1 MLYGVVRA
9 IVRLLLRIFY
19 RRIEVVGLEHLPA
32 DGPVILV
39 ANHHNG
45 AIDGALLMTVS
56 PRPLAMI
63 VKAPLFR
70 NPALGFFLRRL
81 GAIPALRRQDM
92 DSSADPARNAEMF
105 SAAAATLAGGGAILI
120 FPEGTSHEDPTLRPL
135 RTGVARLA
143 LGAGTSVKIVPV
155 GLVFDAP
162 STFREGSALVV
173 IGEPVE
179 TAELRERADGSDE
192 HAVRAVTDRVSVAL
206 RRQMV
211 EADDRETIRVA
222 ELVDRLWR
230 GAAASLD
237 SPTDRLDWTRR
248 VLRAGRYLDERDP
261 GRLARLRHALE
272 LYAHEIDADGEAPES
287 YATRAVIRRAGA
299 DAAALFFG
307 LPLAVVGLVI
317 HVVPYQLTRWLVRV
331 LRPDPDMEATVKLAL
346 GALLFPLSWT
356 AEAVAIGAGAG
367 AVPLLVFLTILAPSG
382 LVALT
387 WQERLARARRDLKGF
402 VRFVVRHDRHKSLIE
417 RRRGLVQELRALA
430 DAVPADI
437 LNRDAFARVQRDV

>member
-1 MLYGVVRA
+1 MLYGTVRA

-32 DGPVILV
+32 AGPVIVV

-70 NPALGFFLRRL
+70 NAVLGFLLRRL
-81 GAIPALRRQDM
+81 KAIPAHRRQDT
-92 DSSADPARNAEMF
+92 DTITDPARNAEMF
-105 SAAAATLAGGGAILI
+105 STAGETLARGGAILI

-143 LGAGTSVKIVPV
+143 LGASVSVRIVPV

-162 STFREGSALVV
+162 STLRGGDALVV
-173 IGEPVE
+173 VGEPVKMADLRQG
-179 TAELRERADGSDE
+179 AEASDE
-192 HAVRAVTDRVSVAL
+192 DAVRTLTERVSVAL

-211 EADDRETIRVA
+211 EADDRETIRLA

-230 GAAASLD
+230 GASVNVD
-237 SPTDRLDWTRR
+237 SPIDRLDWTRR
-248 VLRAGRYLDERDP
+248 VLQAGRYLDVRDP
-261 GRLARLRHALE
+261 GRVARLRHELE
-272 LYAHEIDADGEAPES
+272 LYAAEIDADGEAPES
-287 YATRAVIRRAGA
+287 YATRAVLRRAAA
-299 DAAALFFG
+299 DAAALLLA
-307 LPLAVVGLVI
+307 LPLAVVGLAI

-331 LRPDPDMEATVKLAL
+331 LRPDPDMEATAKLTL
-346 GALLFPLSWT
+346 GALLFPLWWA

-367 AVPLLVFLTILAPSG
+367 AGAGAARLLIFLAILVPSG

-402 VRFVVRHDRHKSLIE
+402 VRFVVRPDRHRSLIE
-417 RRRGLVQELRALA
+417 RRRQLIQELRTVA
-430 DAVPADI
+430 DAVFTGFVD
-437 LNRDAFARVQRDV
+437 